1 MNFQQLR
8 SVREAI
14 RSGFNLTEAANALF
28 TSQPGVSRQIRE
40 LEEELGVEIFERTG
54 KRLTGLTAPG
64 RDIARI
70 IERLLQER
78 DNLRFAAED
87 HCNRSDGR
95 LIIATTHTQ
104 ARYVL
109 PAAISRFRALFP
121 DVTLA
126 LQQASPQQVAQS
138 LREGRADIGFASG
151 VLDNAPDF
159 VSFKAYS
166 WSHRVLV
173 PVGHPLAAKGDLQLD
188 DIVQF
193 PIVTYEEG
201 FTGRRRIDQAFH
213 DAGLSPNVVL
223 TAMDAD
229 VMKTYVRLGLG
240 IGILAEVAYEADRD
254 QDLVLLH
261 QFDLIPCNAAML
273 AVRKGVFLRN
283 FGISFIN
290 LVAADYSEQRI
301 REMLG

>member
-8 SVREAI
+8 SIREAI
-14 RSGFNLTEAANALF
+14 RSDFNLTDAADTLF

-40 LEEELGVEIFERTG
+40 LEEELGVEIFVRTG
-54 KRLTGLTAPG
+54 KRLTGLTEPG
-64 RDIARI
+64 RDIATI
-70 IERLLQER
+70 IDRLLQER
-78 DNLRFAAED
+78 DNLRCAAED
-87 HCNRSDGR
+87 HFNRSEGR

-109 PAAISRFRALFP
+109 PAAIINFRARFP
-121 DVTLA
+121 EVTLA

-151 VLDNAPDF
+151 VLDNQPDLC
-159 VSFKAYS
+159 SFKAYS

-173 PVGHPLAAKGDLQLD
+173 PIGHPLASRTDLKLS
-188 DIVQF
+188 DIVQY

-201 FTGRRRIDQAFH
+201 FTGRQRIDQAFR

-240 IGILAEVAYEADRD
+240 IGILAEVAYEPDRD

-261 QFDLIPCNAAML
+261 QFDLIPSNSAML
-273 AVRKGVFLRN
+273 AVRKGVFMRS
-283 FGISFIN
+283 FGISLIN
-290 LVAADYSEQRI
+290 LVAPDYSEKTI
-301 REMLG
+301 REMLS